1 MIVRMEIQDFVKL
14 GAMIGV
20 EVAAFLVCWLIAI
33 RTRNPK
39 FKQLAKYV
47 AIFGFAF
54 IGMYGYMLY
63 QINAPRPDFVTDA
76 VGPAR
81 GMASVSS
88 VVSLHVAEAGE
99 IHHVELT
106 PRADADAT
114 AKGTIELPYKLE
126 YKSGKILV
134 EASPSVEP
142 AEGRQWRTVSF
153 AFTPEASGDL
163 ILKLQIPAGVDMVH
177 VVVKDPR

>member
-1 MIVRMEIQDFVKL
+1 MEIQDFVKL
-14 GAMIGV
+14 AAMIGV
-20 EVAAFLVCWLIAI
+20 EVAAFLVCWLIAV

-39 FKQLAKYV
+39 LKQLAKYV

-54 IGMYGYMLY
+54 IAMYAYSLY
-63 QINAPRPDFVTDA
+63 QINAPRPDFVTEA

-81 GMASVSS
+81 GTGSVSS
-88 VVSLHVAEAGE
+88 VVSFHVAEPREA
-99 IHHVELT
+99 HRVELT

-126 YKSGKILV
+126 DKLGRVLV
-134 EASPSVEP
+134 EGVLSVQP

-153 AFTPEASGDL
+153 TFTPESSGEL
-163 ILKLQIPAGVDMVH
+163 ILKLQIPAGVDAVN